1 MKTARPPA
9 TAASQTGSLKHT
21 IDRLR
26 ETIERTAPR
35 PSMRPA
41 PANDNQPDFFVP
53 SLCDIP
59 VKDGIG
65 LMDIA
70 VFRLSKSQT
79 RKGDTIRYELADA
92 VVEVKGGA
100 DGMATVYDYD
110 IVLMMISHLADAMRR
125 YRAGLGEMPS
135 AKFRPH
141 SAEIFK
147 FCRMPFGGR
156 QYEALEQA
164 LDRLQGTYIKI
175 SVNDRRKAGRRAG
188 YFPLIAGATVATR
201 TDTGRVG
208 SLEITIPDWI
218 YQGVTGHQKP
228 EILTVN
234 ADYFLIRKGL
244 ARFIYRLARKA
255 AGTGEAAYSFET
267 VHARCG
273 TTRQLKKFA
282 HELRQLIAAND
293 LPDYELAEGNGKDG
307 PLLLITSRASRAAA

>member
-1 MKTARPPA
+1 MNALSEVTSTSLKRALGRLSETIQEEPASRPP
-9 TAASQTGSLKHT
+9 SL
-21 IDRLR
+21 
-26 ETIERTAPR
+26 
-35 PSMRPA
+35 RPA

-53 SLCDIP
+53 ALHDIP

-79 RKGDTIRYELADA
+79 RKGDTIRYELPDTI
-92 VVEVKGGA
+92 VEVKGGA
-100 DGMATVYDYD
+100 DGMATIYDYD
-110 IVLMMISHLADAMRR
+110 LVLMMISHLADAMRR
-125 YRAGLGEMPS
+125 HRAGLDKLPS
-135 AKFRPH
+135 KRFRPH

-147 FCRMPFGGR
+147 FCRMPVGGR
-156 QYEALEQA
+156 QYDALERA

-175 SVNDRRKAGRRAG
+175 SAKDSSGAGRRTG
-188 YFPLIAGATVATR
+188 YFPLIAGAAVTTR

-218 YQGVTGHQKP
+218 YEGVVSHKAP
-228 EILTVN
+228 EVLTVN

-255 AGTGEAAYSFET
+255 AGRSKASYSFAT

-273 TTRQLKKFA
+273 TTRQFKKFT

-293 LPDYELAEGNGKDG
+293 LPDYELTESAGKDG
-307 PLLLITSRASRAAA
+307 PLLLIRSRHKDSSIAA